1 MLKNKE
7 LKAEQLKKYCDPE
20 NFNFKSTKEI
30 KETNTV
36 IGQERGIH
44 SLEFGVNIKTEGY
57 NIYVEGPNGIGK
69 TNYCIKY
76 INEIAK
82 DLPTPDDWCYIYNF
96 ANHNEPIAL
105 CLPAGEGIEFKKD
118 MQSFVTSIKKEISQT
133 FNNDDYQ
140 KEKSLI
146 EQEFETKRAQLLNS
160 LNTEAREYGF
170 EVKNSS
176 NGIYF
181 LPIYGGKTLDEE
193 EFSKLPKEVQ
203 QDFENKSKIME
214 KRTLEII
221 QELKNLESA
230 SNQRVTNWINN
241 IALLTISLHIN
252 DLKNKYKKYKVILNY
267 LDCIRKDILANMD
280 AFINANKPQENLP
293 PQMKQDQMKPW
304 EKYEVNLIIDNSKL
318 KGAPVIS
325 DPNMS
330 FFNLFGKLEYE
341 NIYGNLKTDYRM
353 IQAGNMHKANGGYL
367 IIQARDLLASVQIW
381 ENFKRILRTKKIYID
396 NNRDNNMNVA
406 IVGLKPEPIPFRAK
420 IVMLGTAQVYSQLLA
435 LDEDFRK
442 LFRIKVEFEE
452 EAIRNEQTVQT
463 TIQFIASFCNQQKL
477 PHFSPSAVAKVIEYS
492 SRLADDQNKVSTL
505 LNELS
510 EIVSEAGT
518 WAKMDNKRVVS
529 VEYVQKAI
537 TERLVRVSKYDYRI
551 QEMML
556 NDTILI
562 DTEGYKVGQINGL
575 SILSIGDFNFGK
587 PSKITANTYM
597 GKSGIINVE
606 REVMLSGQTHS
617 KGVMI
622 ISAYIGEKFAQEIP
636 LSLSAS
642 VCFEQVYNG
651 IDGDSASSTELYAIL
666 SSLSEIPINQA
677 IAVTG
682 SINQKGEIQ
691 PIGGVTE
698 KIEGYFNLCK
708 QRGLTGEQGVMIPHQ
723 NIRNLNLND
732 EVIDAVKNEK
742 FHIYAVSS
750 VEEGIEVLTGVPA
763 GKKDK
768 NGDFTSGSV
777 NYLVYEKLKKY
788 AKNSKN
794 YNEDKK

>member
-7 LKAEQLKKYCDPE
+7 LGYKSLRNFCNPE
-20 NFNFKSTKEI
+20 DFNFKSTKEI
-30 KETNTV
+30 EETNTV
-36 IGQERGIH
+36 IGQERGIR
-44 SLEFGVNIKTEGY
+44 SLEFGVNITTEGY

-69 TNYCIKY
+69 TAYCINY
-76 INEIAK
+76 INNIAK

-96 ANHNEPIAL
+96 LNPNEPIAL
-105 CLPAGEGIEFKKD
+105 SLPAGEGITFRKD
-118 MQSFVTSIKKEISQT
+118 MESFVISIKKEISQT
-133 FNNDDYQ
+133 FNNDDYE

-193 EFSKLPKEVQ
+193 EFSSLPKEVQ
-203 QDFENKSKIME
+203 QDFEVKSKIME

-221 QELKNLESA
+221 KELKELES
-230 SNQRVTNWINN
+230 SSSQRVTNWINN
-241 IALLTISLHIN
+241 IALLTISLHVN
-252 DLKNKYKKYKVILNY
+252 DLKNKYKKYKVIQTY

-280 AFINANKPQENLP
+280 AFINSNKPQDNIPNQPRME
-293 PQMKQDQMKPW
+293 QIKPW
-304 EKYEVNLIIDNSKL
+304 EKYEVNLIVDNSNI

-341 NIYGNLKTDYRM
+341 NFYGNLKTDYRM
-353 IQAGNMHKANGGYL
+353 IKAGNMHKANGGYL
-367 IIQARDLLASVQIW
+367 IIQARDLLSSAQMW
-381 ENFKRILRTKKIYID
+381 ETFKRMLRTKKMYID
-396 NNRDNNMNVA
+396 SNKDNNLSVA
-406 IVGLKPEPIPFRAK
+406 IVGLKPEPIPFKAK
-420 IVMLGTAQVYSQLLA
+420 VVMLGTAQVYSQLMA

-452 EAIRNEQTVQT
+452 EAPRNEETIKT
-463 TIQFIASFCNQQKL
+463 TTQFIASYCNQQKL
-477 PHFSPSAVAKVIEYS
+477 PHFSPSAVAKIIEYS
-492 SRLADDQNKVSTL
+492 SRLADDQSKVSAL

-518 WAKMDNKRVVS
+518 WAKMDKKRVVS

-537 TERLVRVSKYDYRI
+537 QERLVRVSKYDYRI

-587 PSKITANTYM
+587 PSRITANTYM

-622 ISAYIGEKFAQEIP
+622 ISAYIGEKFAQEVP

-723 NIRNLNLND
+723 NIKNLNLND
-732 EVIDAVKNEK
+732 DVIEAVKNEQ
-742 FHIYAVSS
+742 FHIYAVKT

-768 NGDFTSGSV
+768 DSNFTPGSV
-777 NYLVYEKLKKY
+777 NNLVYEKLKKY
-788 AKNSKN
+788 AKNSKKEN
-794 YNEDKK
+794 DDK

>member
-1 MLKNKE
+1 MLNNKE
-7 LKAEQLKKYCDPE
+7 LDYKQLKSFCNPHD
-20 NFNFKSTKEI
+20 FDFKSTKEI
-30 KETNTV
+30 TETNTV
-36 IGQERGIH
+36 IGQERGIR
-44 SLEFGVNIKTEGY
+44 SLEFGVNINTEGY

-69 TNYCIKY
+69 TSYCIDY
-76 INEIAK
+76 IQKVAEE
-82 DLPTPDDWCYIYNF
+82 LPTPDDWCYIYNF
-96 ANHNEPIAL
+96 SNPNEPISL
-105 CLPAGEGIEFKKD
+105 SLPAGQGIVFKKD
-118 MQSFVTSIKKEISQT
+118 MESFVTSIKKEIAQT

-146 EQEFETKRAQLLNS
+146 EQEFENKRNNLLNS
-160 LNTEAREYGF
+160 LTNEAKQQGF

-181 LPIYGGKTLDEE
+181 LPIYNGKTLDEE
-193 EFSKLPKEVQ
+193 EFSTLPKEVQ
-203 QDFENKSKIME
+203 QDFEAKSKIME
-214 KRTLEII
+214 QRTLEII
-221 QELKNLESA
+221 KELKQLEAA
-230 SNQRVTNWINN
+230 SSKRINNWVNN

-252 DLKNKYKKYKVILNY
+252 DLKNKYKKHKKILTY
-267 LDCIRKDILANMD
+267 LDCIRKDILSNMD
-280 AFINANKPQENLP
+280 TFINANQPQENNIST
-293 PQMKQDQMKPW
+293 PQSKLEMKPW
-304 EKYEVNLIIDNSKL
+304 EKYVVNLLVDNSNV

-341 NIYGNLKTDYRM
+341 NVFGNLKTNYTM
-353 IQAGNMHKANGGYL
+353 LQAGHMHKANGGYL
-367 IIQARDLLASVQIW
+367 IVQARDLLSSVQMW

-396 NNRDNNMNVA
+396 NNRENNMNVA
-406 IVGLKPEPIPFRAK
+406 IVGLKPEPIPFKAK
-420 IVMLGTAQVYSQLLA
+420 IIMLGTAQVYAQLLA

-442 LFRIKVEFEE
+442 LFKIKVEFEE
-452 EAIRNEQTVQT
+452 EAPRNEDTIKT
-463 TIQFIASFCNQQKL
+463 TTQFIASYCNRHSL
-477 PHFSPSAVAKVIEYS
+477 PHFSPGAAAKIIEYS
-492 SRLADDQNKVSTL
+492 SRIADDQSKLSTM

-510 EIVSEAGT
+510 EIISEAGT
-518 WAKMDNKRVVS
+518 WAKLDNKRSVA

-537 TERLVRVSKYDYRI
+537 QERLVRVSKYDYRI

-562 DTEGYKVGQINGL
+562 DTEGYKIGQINGL
-575 SILSIGDFNFGK
+575 SILSVGDFSFGK
-587 PSKITANTYM
+587 PSRITANTYM
-597 GKSGIINVE
+597 GKNGIINVE

-622 ISAYIGEKFAQEIP
+622 ISAYIGEKFAQEMP

-698 KIEGYFNLCK
+698 KIEGYYNLCK
-708 QRGLTGEQGVMIPHQ
+708 QRGLTGEQGVMIPYQ
-723 NIRNLNLND
+723 NIKNLNLND
-732 EVIDAVKNEK
+732 DVVDAVKAGK
-742 FHIYAVSS
+742 FHIYAVKT

-768 NGDFTSGSV
+768 NGNFTPGSV
-777 NYLVYEKLKKY
+777 NAQAYEKLKKY
-788 AKNSKN
+788 AQNSINNNK
-794 YNEDKK
+794 

>member
-1 MLKNKE
+1 MLNNKE
-7 LKAEQLKKYCDPE
+7 LNYKQLKSFCNPD
-20 NFNFKSTKEI
+20 NFDFKSTKDI

-36 IGQERGIH
+36 IGQERGIR
-44 SLEFGVNIKTEGY
+44 SLEFGVNISIEGY

-69 TNYCIKY
+69 TSYCIDY
-76 INEIAK
+76 IQKVAK
-82 DLPTPDDWCYIYNF
+82 QMPTPDDWCYIYNF
-96 ANHNEPIAL
+96 ANPNEPIAL
-105 CLPAGEGIEFKKD
+105 SLPAGVGITFKKD
-118 MQSFVTSIKKEISQT
+118 MESFVVSIKKEISQT

-146 EQEFETKRAQLLNS
+146 EQEFENKRTKLLNS
-160 LNTEAREYGF
+160 LTEEAKEQGF

-181 LPIYGGKTLDEE
+181 LPIYNGKTLDEE
-193 EFSKLPKEVQ
+193 EFSALPKEIQ
-203 QDFENKSKIME
+203 QDFETKSKVME

-221 QELKNLESA
+221 KELKELEAA
-230 SNQRVTNWINN
+230 SSKRVNNWVNN
-241 IALLTISLHIN
+241 IALLTISLHVN
-252 DLKNKYKKYKVILNY
+252 DLKNKYKKYKTILTY
-267 LDCIRKDILANMD
+267 LDSIRKDILSNMD
-280 AFINANKPQENLP
+280 AFINANHPQENP
-293 PQMKQDQMKPW
+293 VPTPQAKMEMKPW
-304 EKYEVNLIIDNSKL
+304 EKYVVNLIVDNSEVE
-318 KGAPVIS
+318 GAPVIS

-341 NIYGNLKTDYRM
+341 NMFGNLKTDYTM
-353 IQAGNMHKANGGYL
+353 IRSGNMHKANGGYL
-367 IIQARDLLASVQIW
+367 IVQARDLLSSVQMW
-381 ENFKRILRTKKIYID
+381 ETFKRILRTKKIYID
-396 NNRDNNMNVA
+396 SNRENNMNVA
-406 IVGLKPEPIPFRAK
+406 IVGLKPQPIPFKAK
-420 IVMLGTAQVYSQLLA
+420 IVMLGTAQVYAQLLA

-442 LFRIKVEFEE
+442 LFKIKVEFEE
-452 EAIRNEQTVQT
+452 EAPRNEDTIKT
-463 TIQFIASFCNQQKL
+463 TTQFIANYCNRQGL
-477 PHFSPSAVAKVIEYS
+477 PHFSPSAVSKIIEYS
-492 SRLADDQNKVSTL
+492 SRIADDQDKLSTM

-510 EIVSEAGT
+510 EIISEAGT
-518 WAKMDNKRVVS
+518 WTKLDKKRTVS

-537 TERLVRVSKYDYRI
+537 QERLVRVSKYDYRI

-575 SILSIGDFNFGK
+575 SILSVGDFSFGK
-587 PSKITANTYM
+587 PSRITANTYM

-698 KIEGYFNLCK
+698 KIEGYYNLCK
-708 QRGLTGEQGVMIPHQ
+708 QRGLTGEQGVMIPYQ
-723 NIRNLNLND
+723 NIKNLNLND
-732 EVIDAVKNEK
+732 DVVQAVKENK
-742 FHIYAVSS
+742 FHIYAVKT

-768 NGDFTSGSV
+768 NGNFTPGSV
-777 NYLVYEKLKKY
+777 NALAYEKLKKY
-788 AKNSKN
+788 AKNSINNNNK
-794 YNEDKK
+794 